1 MADTTQKEKSSM
13 NKKKKILIGIGIFIL
28 IYFVLSRCIMNS
40 GVGDEYSQ
48 SINETKPNKYIS
60 GLENRRDVPWNV
72 G

>member
-1 MADTTQKEKSSM
+1 M

-28 IYFVLSRCIMNS
+28 IYFMFLIFSIMNS

-48 SINETKPNKYIS
+48 SINETKPKKYIS